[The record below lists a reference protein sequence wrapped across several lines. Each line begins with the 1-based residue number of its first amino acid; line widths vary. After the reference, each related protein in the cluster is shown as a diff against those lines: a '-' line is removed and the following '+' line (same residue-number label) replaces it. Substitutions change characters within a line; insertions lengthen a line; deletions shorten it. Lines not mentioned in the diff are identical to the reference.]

1 VKNFGNILDYNFTAK
16 VEQDFDE
23 IAEGN
28 VDWSVMMKEF
38 YDQFHPTVKM
48 SRLMPSERVESV
60 FLVLIQEQVS
70 LVSVRLGKFG
80 PMAQIGDAEDE
91 DKNLL
96 V

>member
-1 VKNFGNILDYNFTAK
+1 
-16 VEQDFDE
+16 
-23 IAEGN
+23 
-28 VDWSVMMKEF
+28 MMKEF

-48 SRLMPSERVESV
+48 SRLMPSERVKRI
-60 FLVLIQEQVS
+60 LGTDPGTGKP
-70 LVSVRLGKFG
+70 VSVRLGKFG

>member
-1 VKNFGNILDYNFTAK
+1 MKPR
-16 VEQDFDE
+16 
-23 IAEGN
+23 GN

-48 SRLMPSERVESV
+48 SRLMPSERVENV

-70 LVSVRLGKFG
+70 SFSSFRKFG

-91 DKNLL
+91 DKKIC
-96 V
+96 

>member
-48 SRLMPSERVESV
+48 SRLMPNERVENV
-60 FLVLIQEQVS
+60 FLVLIQEQVP
-70 LVSVRLGKFG
+70 VSVRLGKFG

-91 DKNLL
+91 DKKIC
-96 V
+96 